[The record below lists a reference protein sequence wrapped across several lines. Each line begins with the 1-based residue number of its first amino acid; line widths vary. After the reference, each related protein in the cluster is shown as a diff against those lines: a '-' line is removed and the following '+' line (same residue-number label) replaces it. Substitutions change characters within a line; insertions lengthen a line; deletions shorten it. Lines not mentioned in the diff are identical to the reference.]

1 MKRRYYLIDTEN
13 VGDRWIDLILD
24 LEKGDILVVFYTKN
38 HSKLLGECYLKQR
51 YNKQIRWVECVVGNN
66 ALDQQLTGVLSYL
79 IATHT
84 EAGYA
89 IYSND
94 KGYISVIDFWK
105 QRGLDIDMVGFDTEK
120 KKDKDDKDKGGKG
133 KDKKADPDP
142 VSLSPARPAEKKQKA
157 VSKADKLA
165 AGKARASRTE
175 VERPETD
182 SRPEEQPGYGRLRAE
197 SLETDRS
204 AEEQAGYSRLTA
216 DSPKTGGR
224 TEDRL
229 SQRIWHLDEM
239 TEGQI
244 IMEIAKVVPAE
255 NMSGWYVVL
264 VSLFG
269 QEAGRAHYIR
279 LKDDEERK
287 RSLSRY
293 LLPDVHKR
301 NVHLIA
307 MLYQHEHLDTAMAEV
322 AYKIVK
328 AHNRKNKKA
337 IRADFDKQFGKKTK
351 QQVQYYKVVKPVLEI
366 LKG

>member
-1 MKRRYYLIDTEN
+1 MMKRRYYLIDTEN
-13 VGDRWIDLILD
+13 VGDRWIDLIPD
-24 LEKGDILVVFYTKN
+24 LEGGDILVVFYTKN

-51 YNKQIRWVECVVGNN
+51 YNKQIRWVECVVGCN

-79 IATHT
+79 IATHG

-94 KGYISVIDFWK
+94 KGYNSVIDFWK

-120 KKDKDDKDKGGKG
+120 KKDKDSEHDKGGKDTDS
-133 KDKKADPDP
+133 KAKKADP
-142 VSLSPARPAEKKQKA
+142 VIISPPQHAGKKRKAAAKVEKQSVDKA
-157 VSKADKLA
+157 ASGSSKKEGPEADKDPLA
-165 AGKARASRTE
+165 
-175 VERPETD
+175 D
-182 SRPEEQPGYGRLRAE
+182 SLAQRIEHLDQLTEEQ
-197 SLETDRS
+197 
-204 AEEQAGYSRLTA
+204 
-216 DSPKTGGR
+216 
-224 TEDRL
+224 
-229 SQRIWHLDEM
+229 
-239 TEGQI
+239 I
-244 IMEIAKVVPAE
+244 ILEIAKVVPTE

-269 QEAGRAHYIR
+269 QEAGRAQYIR

-287 RSLSRY
+287 RGLSHY

-307 MLYQHEHLDTAMAEV
+307 LLYQHEHLDPAMAEV

-337 IRADFDKQFGKKTK
+337 IRADFDKQFGKKTTE
-351 QQVQYYKVVKPVLEI
+351 QVQYYKVVKPILDI

>member
-1 MKRRYYLIDTEN
+1 MMKRRYYLIDSEN
-13 VGDRWIDLILD
+13 VGDRWIDLIPD
-24 LEKGDILVVFYTKN
+24 LESGDILVVFYTKN

-79 IATHT
+79 IATHG

-94 KGYISVIDFWK
+94 KGYNSVIDFWK

-120 KKDKDDKDKGGKG
+120 KKDKDLKDKGTALAPSAGK
-133 KDKKADPDP
+133 KRKTA
-142 VSLSPARPAEKKQKA
+142 A
-157 VSKADKLA
+157 KADKRAANGLA
-165 AGKARASRTE
+165 ADDPAEERPKEALRTE
-175 VERPETD
+175 
-182 SRPEEQPGYGRLRAE
+182 EE
-197 SLETDRS
+197 
-204 AEEQAGYSRLTA
+204 
-216 DSPKTGGR
+216 
-224 TEDRL
+224 L
-229 SQRIWHLDEM
+229 SQRIRHLDEL
-239 TEGQI
+239 TEEQI
-244 IMEIAKVVPAE
+244 ILEIAKVVPTE

-287 RSLSRY
+287 RGLSHY

-322 AYKIVK
+322 AYKIIK

-337 IRADFDKQFGKKTK
+337 IRADFDKQFGKKTTE
-351 QQVQYYKVVKPVLEI
+351 QVQYYKVVKPILEI

>member
-1 MKRRYYLIDTEN
+1 MKKRYYLIDTEN
-13 VGDRWIDLILD
+13 VGDRWIDLISD
-24 LEKGDILVVFYTKN
+24 LEGGDILVVFYTKN

-94 KGYISVIDFWK
+94 KGYNSVIDFWK

-120 KKDKDDKDKGGKG
+120 KKDKDGKDKGGKDKDG
-133 KDKKADPDP
+133 KEEKAGPTSSSQP
-142 VSLSPARPAEKKQKA
+142 PARPAKKQKA

-165 AGKARASRTE
+165 AGRSAGERSE
-175 VERPETD
+175 YDGPGSDHPEYDGPGSERPE
-182 SRPEEQPGYGRLRAE
+182 
-197 SLETDRS
+197 
-204 AEEQAGYSRLTA
+204 YSRLSA
-216 DSPKTGGR
+216 DRPEYGR
-224 TEDRL
+224 PTEDCL
-229 SQRIWHLDEM
+229 SQRIGHLDEM
-239 TEGQI
+239 TEGQV
-244 IMEIAKVVPAE
+244 IMEIAKVVPTE

-269 QEAGRAHYIR
+269 QEEGRAHYIR

-307 MLYQHEHLDTAMAEV
+307 LLYQHEHLDTAMAEV

-351 QQVQYYKVVKPVLEI
+351 EQVQYYKVVKPVLDI